1 MGETILLGRERHIS
15 QMPRVQWEQELAQ
28 APEHIQT
35 RLGFM
40 SREHHQVRYFVV
52 KELPNRGEPID
63 PEFISESLQLPLVRV
78 NAILDELEQNLFFLV
93 RNEQGAVSWAFPVT
107 AEPTPHR
114 LTFSTGEQLY
124 GA

>member
-1 MGETILLGRERHIS
+1 MSETILLGRDRHIS
-15 QMPRVQWEQELAQ
+15 LMPRVKWEQELAQ

-40 SREHHQVRYFVV
+40 SKEHHQVRYFVV
-52 KELPNRGEPID
+52 REFPNRGAPIA
-63 PEFISESLQLPLVRV
+63 PAFISESLQLPLVRV

-93 RNEQGAVSWAFPVT
+93 QNEQGAVAWAFPVT
-107 AEPTPHR
+107 TEPTPHR